1 VPGIHRNT
9 VRLLSALV
17 MCGLIAA
24 SAQADAIFSV
34 TDLGAASP
42 SVAYL
47 SGQSQLDPS
56 GNYLSAL
63 SASQQAAFQQGS
75 FDVYAHPATA
85 NNIYSLE
92 FYLPGGDVVRT
103 DWQDGNALVSKSWL
117 VTSNNLGT
125 NAGTAETSYTYAT
138 GSTTNIVLFTP
149 DPHTAHDSTT
159 QTSTQSPGYL
169 SSIPVESNTD
179 GGQFLGKV
187 AGINDHGVIATTQSM
202 LPGTTTTPYLYAS
215 NSSSQINLGNLGGAN
230 GVANALNNSNQV
242 VGWSQI
248 ASGAQHAFLY
258 SNGTLQDLNLLIP
271 PLAGITLT
279 SAVGIDAAGD
289 IVAYGTNASGQSH
302 EYLLTP
308 AESPVP
314 EPSSLAGMTLAI
326 AALAIRQFR
335 HRAKS

>member
-1 VPGIHRNT
+1 VRVIHHC
-9 VRLLSALV
+9 VLGVASAAV
-17 MCGLIAA
+17 FCGFM
-24 SAQADAIFSV
+24 SSRAQADAIYSV
-34 TDLGAASP
+34 TDLGTASP
-42 SVAYL
+42 SAAYL

-63 SASQQAAFQQGS
+63 STSQQAAFFQGS

-85 NNIYSLE
+85 NNISNLE
-92 FYLPGGDVVRT
+92 FFLPGGDAIRT
-103 DWQDGNALVSKSWL
+103 DWQDGNSVVSKSWL

-125 NAGTAETSYTYAT
+125 NAGTALTSYTYTT
-138 GSTTNIVLFTP
+138 GNTTNIVLFTP
-149 DPHTAHDSTT
+149 DPHTAHNPTT
-159 QTSTQSPGYL
+159 QTSIQSPGFL
-169 SSIPVESNTD
+169 SSIPVESNTN

-202 LPGTTTTPYLYAS
+202 LLGTSTTPYLYTS
-215 NSSSQINLGNLGGAN
+215 NTSSPINLGSLGGTN

-242 VGWSQI
+242 VGWSQT
-248 ASGAQHAFLY
+248 ASGAQHAFLF
-258 SNGTLQDLNLLIP
+258 SNGTMHDLNLVIP
-271 PLAGITLT
+271 PASGITLN

-302 EYLLTP
+302 EYLLAP

-314 EPSSLAGMTLAI
+314 EPGSLAVMTLAI
-326 AALAIRQFR
+326 AALAVRQVR